1 VSADPTAVRAEPTA
15 APAEPTAAPADP
27 SAAPLVIRDATADD
41 LDAILAIYNDAIVNG
56 TALWLDE
63 PVDLANRAA
72 WLRAQQE
79 KKYPVLV
86 AEIGGTVV
94 GYASYGLWREYSGF
108 RNTLDDSIYL
118 VAGHQGRGIGSALLG
133 ALIAHGRAAGF
144 HVMIADIESG
154 NLASIALH
162 QKFGFATAGVVREVG
177 TKFGSWLDLTV
188 MRLEL

>member
-1 VSADPTAVRAEPTA
+1 VPASTVPTDSGLPARSG
-15 APAEPTAAPADP
+15 APVPSGVP
-27 SAAPLVIRDATADD
+27 SASPLVIRDATADD
-41 LDAILAIYNDAIVNG
+41 LYSILAIYNDAIVNG

-79 KKYPVLV
+79 KNFPVLV
-86 AEIGGTVV
+86 AEVDGAIA

-108 RNTLDDSIYL
+108 RNTLDDSVYL
-118 VAGHQGRGIGSALLG
+118 VAGQQGRGIGSALLG
-133 ALIAHGRAAGF
+133 ALIAHGRDAGF

-162 QKFGFATAGVVREVG
+162 KKFGFVTAGVVPEVG
-177 TKFGSWLDLTV
+177 TKFGAWLDLTV
-188 MRLEL
+188 MRLAL